1 MTPSAYGWRMTR
13 ILGVVLGVILIAA
26 GSLFFLQGIGLVAGS
41 SMTGTTTWTV
51 LGPLIAILGL
61 VVLLVTLR
69 RTRRR

>member
-1 MTPSAYGWRMTR
+1 MTR

>member
-1 MTPSAYGWRMTR
+1 MTR
-13 ILGVVLGVILIAA
+13 ILGIVLGVILIAA
-26 GSLFFLQGIGLVAGS
+26 GTLFFLQGIGLIPGS

-51 LGPLIAILGL
+51 LGPLIALAGA

>member
-1 MTPSAYGWRMTR
+1 MTR
-13 ILGVVLGVILIAA
+13 ILGIVLGVILIAA
-26 GSLFFLQGIGLVAGS
+26 GGLFFLQGIGLVAGS

-51 LGPLIAILGL
+51 LGPLIALAGL